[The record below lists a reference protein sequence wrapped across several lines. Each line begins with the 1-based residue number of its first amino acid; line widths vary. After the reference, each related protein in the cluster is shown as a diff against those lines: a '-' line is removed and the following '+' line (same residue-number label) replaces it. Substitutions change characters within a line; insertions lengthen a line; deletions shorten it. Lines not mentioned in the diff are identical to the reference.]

1 MKKNIVILIVFCLL
15 LSSCQKATPSDSV
28 LQPDANAIPLEATV
42 TTETSLET
50 TPAYLNINLPPSERA
65 EDLLARMTLAEK
77 IGQMTLIEKNSLPT
91 EAVTQYFIG
100 GVLSGGGGAP
110 YNNTPENWAKM
121 VDDYQKAALE
131 TPLAIPVIYGVDAVH
146 GHNNVK
152 NAVIFPHN
160 IGLGAS
166 GDDDLV
172 YRVARATAEE
182 MVATNI
188 RWNYAPVIAV
198 PQDIRWG
205 RTYEGFGEDTDLVS
219 RLGVA
224 YLNGLQGDSLSDSES
239 ILGTPKHFIGDGGTT
254 WGTSTTSNYQIDQG
268 DMQVD
273 EKVLR
278 ELYLPPY
285 QAAVDAGAQSI
296 MVSFSSWN
304 GTKMHAEKYLLTEVL
319 KGELGF
325 EGFIVSDWEAID
337 QIDSNYYTAVVT
349 SINAGV
355 DMNMVPVKYKR
366 FIDTMALAVEKGDVT
381 EDRINDAVFRILKVK
396 FAMGLFERP
405 FSDPERLDQIG
416 TQEHRDLA
424 REAVAKSLVLLKNEN
439 NALPLDKNSGAIF
452 LAGEAADSIG
462 IQCGGWT
469 LAWQGG
475 SNINTAG
482 TTIKDALLKVNPD
495 SVYYNRF
502 GKFDNFYDSSGK
514 LLIADVGIVV
524 IGEQPY
530 AEGVGDQA
538 DLSLTEK
545 EADLIKRVAERSQT
559 VVVILISGRPLVI
572 GEYLDLADAWVA
584 AWLPGTEAEGI
595 SDVLFGDV
603 PFSGKTPY
611 SWPLSNEQLPINK
624 NMQVSDDQCK
634 QPLFPF
640 GYGLSSEESISVV
653 VPVCP

>member
-1 MKKNIVILIVFCLL
+1 MIKKIVIVFVFSLL
-15 LSSCQKATPSDSV
+15 LSSCQKATPTETVS
-28 LQPDANAIPLEATV
+28 QPDSISTSMETTV
-42 TTETSLET
+42 TAVTPLET
-50 TPAYLNINLPPSERA
+50 TPAYLNASLSSSERA

-131 TPLAIPVIYGVDAVH
+131 TPLGIPVIYGVDAVH

-152 NAVIFPHN
+152 DAVIFPHN
-160 IGLGAS
+160 IGLGAA
-166 GDDDLV
+166 GDEDLV
-172 YRVARATAEE
+172 FRVARATAEE
-182 MVATNI
+182 MIATNI

-224 YLNGLQGDSLSDSES
+224 YLKGLQGDSLADFES
-239 ILGTPKHFIGDGGTT
+239 VLGTPKHFIGDGGTT
-254 WGTSTTSNYQIDQG
+254 WGTSTASNYQIDQG

-273 EKVLR
+273 ETTLR
-278 ELYLPPY
+278 DLYLPPY

-304 GTKMHAEKYLLTEVL
+304 GTKMHAERYLLTDIL

-325 EGFIVSDWEAID
+325 EGFLVSDWEAID
-337 QIDSNYYTAVVT
+337 QIDTNYYTAVVT

-355 DMNMVPVKYKR
+355 DMNMVPVQYKR
-366 FIDTMALAVEKGDVT
+366 FIDTLSLAVEKGDVT

-396 FAMGLFERP
+396 FDMGLFEHP
-405 FSDPERLDQIG
+405 FSDPEWLDQIG
-416 TQEHRDLA
+416 TQAHRDLA
-424 REAVAKSLVLLKNEN
+424 REAVARSLVLLKNEKN
-439 NALPLDKNSGAIF
+439 TLPIEKDSGTIF
-452 LAGEAADSIG
+452 LAGDAADSIG
-462 IQCGGWT
+462 LQCGGWT

-475 SNINTAG
+475 SNIKTTG
-482 TTIKDALLKVNPD
+482 TTIKDAFLAGNPD

-502 GKFDNFYDSSGK
+502 GKFDNAFDANGK
-514 LLIADVGIVV
+514 LLIADVGVV
-524 IGEQPY
+524 VLGEQPY

-538 DLSLTEK
+538 DLALTQK
-545 EADLIKRVAERSQT
+545 DADLINRVAERSQT
-559 VVVILISGRPLVI
+559 VVVILLSGRPLVI
-572 GEYLDLADAWVA
+572 GDYLDLADAWVA
-584 AWLPGTEAEGI
+584 AWLPGTEGAGI
-595 SDVLFGDV
+595 TDVLFGDK
-603 PFSGKTPY
+603 PFTGKTPY
-611 SWPLSNEQLPINK
+611 SWPLNNAQLPINK
-624 NMQVSDDQCK
+624 NIQFPADTCS

-640 GYGLSSEESISVV
+640 GYGLANDESISVV
-653 VPVCP
+653 APICP

>member
-1 MKKNIVILIVFCLL
+1 MKKNIVFLIVFSLL
-15 LSSCQKATPSDSV
+15 LSNCQKATPTDTF
-28 LQPDANAIPLEATV
+28 LKKDATSTPMEVIAATAAPLE
-42 TTETSLET
+42 SI
-50 TPAYLNINLPPSERA
+50 PAYLDVSLSPPERA
-65 EDLLARMTLAEK
+65 EDLLGRMTLAEK

-110 YNNTPENWAKM
+110 YNNTPANWAKM

-152 NAVIFPHN
+152 DAVIFPHN
-160 IGLGAS
+160 VGLGAS
-166 GDDDLV
+166 GDEDLV
-172 YRVARATAEE
+172 FRVARATAED
-182 MVATNI
+182 MIATNI

-205 RTYEGFGEDTDLVS
+205 RAYEGFGEDTDLVS

-224 YLNGLQGDSLSDSES
+224 YLEGLQGGSLADFES
-239 ILGTPKHFIGDGGTT
+239 VLGTPKHFIGDGGTI
-254 WGTSTTSNYQIDQG
+254 WGTSTTGNYQIDQG
-268 DMQVD
+268 DMQVN
-273 EKVLR
+273 ETVLR

-304 GTKMHAEKYLLTEVL
+304 GTKMHAERYLLTDIL

-337 QIDSNYYTAVVT
+337 QIDPNYYTAVVA

-366 FIDTMALAVEKGDVT
+366 FIDTLTLAVEKGDVT

-396 FAMGLFERP
+396 FAMGLFEHP
-405 FSDPERLDQIG
+405 FSDSERLGQIG
-416 TQEHRDLA
+416 TQAHRDLA
-424 REAVAKSLVLLKNEN
+424 REAVGKSIVLLKNEN
-439 NALPLDKNSGAIF
+439 NALPLVKNTTTIF

-482 TTIKDALLKVNPD
+482 TTIKDAFQAINPD

-502 GKFDNFYDSSGK
+502 GKFDNAYDANGN
-514 LLIADVGIVV
+514 LLIAEVGIVV
-524 IGEQPY
+524 LGEQPY

-538 DLSLTEK
+538 DLALTQK
-545 EADLIKRVAERSQT
+545 DADLIIRVGERSQS
-559 VVVILISGRPLVI
+559 VVVILLSGRPLVI

-584 AWLPGTEAEGI
+584 AWLPGTEGAGI
-595 SDVLFGDV
+595 TDVLFGDI
-603 PFSGKTPY
+603 PFTGKTPY

-624 NMQVSDDQCK
+624 NMQLATDQCS

-640 GYGLSSEESISVV
+640 GYGLSSEESISVM
-653 VPVCP
+653 VPICP